1 MEKDLRLRKNIDFQA
16 VFKKGTSSWN
26 RQFTLIIKKNNL
38 SKSRIG
44 FTITKKYGT
53 AVERNKLKRR
63 LREIIRN
70 NKQILFKGYDIVLIP
85 KASTKDMSYQELES
99 SVNHHKKFPTPN
111 VKQC

>member
-16 VFKKGTSSWN
+16 AFKKGKSSWN
-26 RQFTLIIKKNNL
+26 RQFTLLIKKNNL
-38 SKSRIG
+38 GKSRIG

-99 SVNHHKKFPTPN
+99 SVKHIFNFTRKKI
-111 VKQC
+111 KQ